1 MGSRYSPRRRE
12 TLPPVKHFVKSKMP
26 FIQREVRPV
35 LLAQDAGKT
44 VADQEDLQSRFSSLS
59 FLMIIVLVVN
69 KLLSR
74 ILANIMDQLGDLGRH
89 AVDIMDGIGLELCTY
104 PTTRIPN
111 SSVTQKVSVCLSR
124 KR

>member
-1 MGSRYSPRRRE
+1 MQARLSLTR
-12 TLPPVKHFVKSKMP
+12 KISKAGFHP
-26 FIQREVRPV
+26 FI
-35 LLAQDAGKT
+35 
-44 VADQEDLQSRFSSLS
+44 
-59 FLMIIVLVVN
+59 LMIIMPLVN

-124 KR
+124 KRCHVFRQVVGIAGGG

>member
-44 VADQEDLQSRFSSLS
+44 VADQEDLQSR
-59 FLMIIVLVVN
+59 
-69 KLLSR
+69 
-74 ILANIMDQLGDLGRH
+74 ILANVMDQLGDLGRH

-111 SSVTQKVSVCLSR
+111 SSVTQKVSR
-124 KR
+124 KKV